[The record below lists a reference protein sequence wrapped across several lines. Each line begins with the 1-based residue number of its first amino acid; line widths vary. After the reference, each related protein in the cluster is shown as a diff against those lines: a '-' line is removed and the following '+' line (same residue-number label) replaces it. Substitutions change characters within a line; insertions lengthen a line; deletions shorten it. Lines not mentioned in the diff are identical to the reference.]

1 MISASA
7 SLFGEWSA
15 NIVSFEPLPSDP
27 IVRNA
32 LVESDLAGGEAWPGA
47 TLPDIGQLT
56 AQASRIAGDVGD
68 ITARI
73 GQAFDSTALKD
84 LQQSVKDLA
93 EISRRMVKFADAQT
107 SRIDRVSSNVAT
119 TSDAFAGVART
130 FQQAVARLDT
140 ATADGQLEDILA
152 NGQASS
158 ADLRQAAADMR
169 SVMAAARA
177 NEASLVRVMQQA
189 DSLMTRIQQGNGTL
203 GHPGDR
209 LDALPRGHG
218 DRGPVPR
225 AADRHP
231 GAAPQVSEDLGVLD
245 EQAEGRSGGERG
257 RDRVPAGAR
266 GAAAVSADQGL
277 LRQLGLSQGTS
288 RERRVAGRGRD
299 PGDRGRDRAEPP
311 GPAGADP
318 GHRLALPLPRPPH
331 PQVLPLLPVREPGG
345 RALSPGGRGHHRLP
359 VADAGR
365 GARRRSATT
374 TPAACSSAPGRWSAP
389 WSRSAR
395 EGRCGGTD

>member
-1 MISASA
+1 MKRSNEFAVGLA
-7 SLFGEWSA
+7 VLA
-15 NIVSFEPLPSDP
+15 AL
-27 IVRNA
+27 A
-32 LVESDLAGGEAWPGA
+32 LVIGGALWLSETDVNQKEATYTARFRTVGGLGVGAPVTLRGVRVGRVEAIRLAPEDWVEAELTVDRSVELPAQAGRDLRLCQSLRRVECEHRLLRAAPERSHRAQRAGRIRSGRRRSAGPA
-47 TLPDIGQLT
+47 PRLPDIGQLT

-169 SVMAAARA
+169 SVMGAARA

-203 GHPGDR
+203 G
-209 LDALPRGHG
+209 
-218 DRGPVPR
+218 
-225 AADRHP
+225 
-231 GAAPQVSEDLGVLD
+231 
-245 EQAEGRSGGERG
+245 
-257 RDRVPAGAR
+257 
-266 GAAAVSADQGL
+266 L
-277 LRQLGLSQGTS
+277 LATDSTLY
-288 RERRVAGRGRD
+288 REATATVV
-299 PGDRGRDRAEPP
+299 
-311 GPAGADP
+311 
-318 GHRLALPLPRPPH
+318 
-331 PQVLPLLPVREPGG
+331 QF
-345 RALSPGGRGHHRLP
+345 RALL
-359 VADAGR
+359 
-365 GARRRSATT
+365 
-374 TPAACSSAPGRWSAP
+374 
-389 WSRSAR
+389 
-395 EGRCGGTD
+395 TDIQAQPRKYLKISVF